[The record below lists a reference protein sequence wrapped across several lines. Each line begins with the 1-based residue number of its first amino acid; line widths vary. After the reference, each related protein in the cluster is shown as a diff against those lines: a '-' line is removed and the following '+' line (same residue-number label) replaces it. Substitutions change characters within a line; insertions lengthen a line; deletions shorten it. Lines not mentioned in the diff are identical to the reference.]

1 MTLAVAL
8 ASLAAIGGVA
18 AAATTTLTK
27 ADTALARSALLKRS
41 DLGRGW
47 STVPA
52 PTRVPPLTCSQYSPS
67 LGGAVLTGDAA
78 SPTFSAGSTGPDIS
92 SNSYVYKTAAQA
104 GTVWRRVVTAKLVRC
119 LAAGLV
125 EGSGHGVKFTVS
137 REHMLSLP
145 SIAAGQ
151 RGYRV
156 VGTATSTDQ
165 QVGVYLDQLMLE
177 RGRMI
182 TAITFGT
189 YITAPPGS
197 LELRLARKLA
207 ARMSSQ

>member
-1 MTLAVAL
+1 VSLAVSSAGAL
-8 ASLAAIGGVA
+8 A
-18 AAATTTLTK
+18 ATSTLTK
-27 ADTALARSALLKRS
+27 ADTALARGALLKRS
-41 DLGRGW
+41 DLGQGW
-47 STVPA
+47 SSDPA
-52 PTRVPPLTCSQYSPS
+52 PTHVPPLTCSQYSPS
-67 LGGAVLTGDAA
+67 LAGTVLTGDAE
-78 SPTFSAGSTGPDIS
+78 SPTFSDGRSGPFTS
-92 SNSYVYKTAAQA
+92 SESYVYKTAAQA
-104 GTVWRRVVTAKLVRC
+104 STVWRRVVTAKLLRC
-119 LAAGLV
+119 VAAGLT
-125 EGSGHGVKFTVS
+125 GSSHGVKFTVS
-137 REHMLSLP
+137 RKHLLSLP
-145 SIAAGQ
+145 PIATGR

-189 YITAPPGS
+189 YIVAPSSS